1 MNRPELFD
9 VHTHLQFAAYDQDR
23 EEVIKHTLETGVWA
37 VNVGTRLDT
46 SRAAIE
52 LAEKYSGLYAAV
64 GLHPVHTHESFH
76 DAEELGSSTAG
87 GFRSRDEE
95 IGEEYFR
102 LAAHPKVVAIGE
114 CGLDYFHLP
123 EGREKEAKAKQRSE
137 FLKQIELSAEL
148 KKPLMIH
155 CRQAF
160 GDLIAMFEENRKLL
174 DPARAGVIHFFTGSK
189 EEAQKLVNLGFY
201 FSFGGVLTITGDYDE
216 AVISVPADRI
226 LLETDAPY
234 VAPRSH
240 RGRRNEPL
248 YVKEVAER
256 LAEIRSVSYGEIAE
270 STVENAFRIFNIT

>member
-9 VHTHLQFAAYDQDR
+9 AHTHLQFAAYDQDR
-23 EEVIKHTLETGVWA
+23 EEVIKRTLEAGVWA
-37 VNVGTRLDT
+37 VNVGTQLDT

-52 LAEKYSGLYAAV
+52 LAENHPGLYAAV
-64 GLHPVHTHESFH
+64 GLHPIHTHESFH
-76 DAEELGSSTAG
+76 DAEELGGAK
-87 GFRSRDEE
+87 GFASREAQFS
-95 IGEEYFR
+95 EEYSR

-123 EGREKEAKAKQRSE
+123 EEREEEAKAKQRVE
-137 FLKQIELSAEL
+137 FFKQIRLSAEL

-160 GDLIAMFEENRKLL
+160 GDLIGVLEENRKLL
-174 DPARAGVIHFFTGSK
+174 DPARAGIIHFFTGSK
-189 EEAQKLVNLGFY
+189 EEAQKLINFGFY

-216 AVISVPADRI
+216 AVRSVPPEKI

-248 YVKEVAER
+248 YVREVAER
-256 LAEIRSVSYGEIAE
+256 LAEIRSVTYAEIAE